1 MQSLVDRRA
10 FLKAAGG
17 IAALTAP
24 GDAWAANQGMLVTMR
39 SLNGFWA
46 AGAPPWNVEWQ
57 EFVSVA
63 ARAGYGG
70 VDSLPYAS
78 MAKDGPDKVRARL
91 AELKLKV
98 GFLGCPTNPGV
109 ADEAIFRAS
118 LQRLGEVCE
127 FATAVGCTRLVT
139 TVLSSS
145 DIPKEEWRKIV
156 LDRMHAMAPTLEKHK
171 VRVAVENLAPLHFRK
186 RLKYEFLY
194 TVPDIVALC
203 KDGGPSFGLC
213 LDAWH
218 WHHSGGTV
226 KDIVAAGKSQIIAV
240 HLDDAKEQRPEQ
252 VQDGLR
258 LMPGE
263 GVINLTGFLRG
274 LQQIGYEGNVSPEP
288 LGRFPAGTPVEEV
301 AKKTLEASIAVMK
314 KNGIAIT

>member
-1 MQSLVDRRA
+1 MHLLVDRRA
-10 FLKAAGG
+10 FLKTAAGS
-17 IAALTAP
+17 AALTIPAP
-24 GDAWAANQGMLVTMR
+24 AWAAGQGMFVTMR

-46 AGAPPWNVEWQ
+46 AGEPPWNVEWQ

-70 VDSLPYAS
+70 VDSLSYTS

-91 AELKLKV
+91 SELKLKV

-109 ADEAIFRAS
+109 ADEAAFKAS

-127 FATAVGCTRLVT
+127 FATAIGCHTLM
-139 TVLSSS
+139 TVALSSS
-145 DIPKEEWRKIV
+145 DIPKEQWRKIV
-156 LDRMHAMAPTLEKHK
+156 LDRMHAMAPTLEKHR
-171 VRVAVENLAPLHFRK
+171 VRVAVENLGPLHFRK

-226 KDIVAAGKSQIIAV
+226 RDIIDAGKSQIVAV
-240 HLDDAKEQRPEQ
+240 HLDDARKQGPEQ
-252 VQDGLR
+252 VQDGQR

-263 GVINLTGFLRG
+263 GVINLAGFLRA

-288 LGRFPAGTPVEEV
+288 LGRFPPGTSVDEV

-314 KNGIAIT
+314 KAAITIA